1 MQSQAG
7 TAFAFDHFS
16 LQHYIIPFSRGRQ
29 RVGMTTD
36 IFVDTIGEGNVPWR
50 VDGIRSQDWD
60 EQPTEMHGETLEL
73 GVREGVVHAATLER
87 SS

>member
-1 MQSQAG
+1 
-7 TAFAFDHFS
+7 
-16 LQHYIIPFSRGRQ
+16 
-29 RVGMTTD
+29 MTTD